1 VRWRRPEIAA
11 HIPTTEDKMAI
22 RLTVE
27 ISDEDLDY
35 YRNVLDQSAQTAAGC
50 DEAQFVEA
58 ARNRLEDARRSGI
71 SEGVRKRLDDLA
83 ALITMLEDKEW
94 GIEGDDRR
102 RILSVMSYFTN
113 SLDVIP
119 DAVPGL
125 GYVDDALLIELILRE
140 LKDDLEGYRD
150 FCAYREKQEQIRG
163 TDDHLTREKW
173 LAAKRKQMFLR
184 IKRRR
189 QERVR
194 HGTIVSPT
202 PALLAY
208 RS

>member
-1 VRWRRPEIAA
+1 
-11 HIPTTEDKMAI
+11 
-22 RLTVE
+22 
-27 ISDEDLDY
+27 
-35 YRNVLDQSAQTAAGC
+35 
-50 DEAQFVEA
+50 
-58 ARNRLEDARRSGI
+58 
-71 SEGVRKRLDDLA
+71 
-83 ALITMLEDKEW
+83 
-94 GIEGDDRR
+94 
-102 RILSVMSYFTN
+102 
-113 SLDVIP
+113 
-119 DAVPGL
+119 
-125 GYVDDALLIELILRE
+125 LILRE